1 MASSQSSP
9 SKSVSKDPSQL
20 DPDTQIDT
28 DCICASALTPE
39 EKTLV
44 YDKTIPQI
52 LTLYRSG
59 RIPKDDEAVK
69 IAGRICAD
77 AKGMRE
83 SIPDLRPNPVAN
95 AVIKFM
101 LYIITKD
108 LGISGKKVESIVG
121 IAYAVI
127 YKAITQHFQVWEW
140 NEKARKNTRTIMGF
154 WDPIFFNDSIM
165 ELCRDGKTGLD
176 PFRTL
181 NDEGEPLKVHVKAY
195 RNFHELLLKLD
206 KDEMLTGYTKATVG
220 YLAVK
225 MYFDNKEKA
234 KKQNDILWVT
244 AQWFDQASEDIFRW
258 RRAEVSNVWSQW
270 RDDLGD
276 RETELRRARE
286 EHEQGDPGQL
296 EKSLVA
302 AREEMR
308 VVLGRMLEEK
318 RRVAAYRAGQSTSE

>member
-1 MASSQSSP
+1 MEREGPQEYEDHNGILGSYILQRFYHGTLSRWVYLQPLFDISP
-9 SKSVSKDPSQL
+9 
-20 DPDTQIDT
+20 
-28 DCICASALTPE
+28 E
-39 EKTLV
+39 
-44 YDKTIPQI
+44 
-52 LTLYRSG
+52 
-59 RIPKDDEAVK
+59 
-69 IAGRICAD
+69 IA
-77 AKGMRE
+77 
-83 SIPDLRPNPVAN
+83 
-95 AVIKFM
+95 
-101 LYIITKD
+101 
-108 LGISGKKVESIVG
+108 
-121 IAYAVI
+121 
-127 YKAITQHFQVWEW
+127 
-140 NEKARKNTRTIMGF
+140 NTNF
-154 WDPIFFNDSIM
+154 S
-165 ELCRDGKTGLD
+165 LDGKTGLD

-181 NDEGEPLKVHVKAY
+181 KDEGEPLKVHVKAY

-302 AREEMR
+302 AREAMR

-318 RRVAAYRAGQSTSE
+318 RRVAAYRASQSTSE